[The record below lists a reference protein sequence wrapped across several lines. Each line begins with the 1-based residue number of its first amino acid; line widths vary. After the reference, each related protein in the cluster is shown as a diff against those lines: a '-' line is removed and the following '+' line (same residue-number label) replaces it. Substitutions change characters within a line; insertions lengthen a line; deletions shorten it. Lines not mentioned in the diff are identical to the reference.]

1 MMTAS
6 FDIFRMEP
14 EGSVCWLGA
23 AETLEEAKERIR
35 QLAASGEAGF
45 VILDQNTGNRLIVE
59 LSLHPSDNRSNPD

>member
-35 QLAASGEAGF
+35 QLAASGEAEF

-59 LSLHPSDNRSNPD
+59 LSLDPSDIRSNPD